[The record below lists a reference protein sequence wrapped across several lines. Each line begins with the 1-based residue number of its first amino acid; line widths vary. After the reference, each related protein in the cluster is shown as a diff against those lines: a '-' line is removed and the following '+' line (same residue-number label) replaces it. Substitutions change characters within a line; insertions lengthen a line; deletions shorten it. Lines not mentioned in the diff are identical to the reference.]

1 MELMAAMSAL
11 STALGIAKTAVEARD
26 EAKINVALAEI
37 NTKQLALSMAA
48 LHLAESLSAC
58 QAAKSELERENRDLV
73 GKLEERQRYV
83 LHELSPGRIAY
94 RFSPLPD
101 SLEPEHYLCQIC
113 YDKGVKSVLRL
124 YDRDE
129 WTARHYAC
137 AAVEK
142 GSHDLYF

>member
-58 QAAKSELERENRDLV
+58 QAAKSDLERENRDLV
-73 GKLEERQRYV
+73 RELDDRKRYV
-83 LHELSPGRIAY
+83 LHALAPGRIAY
-94 RFSPLPD
+94 RFAPLPD
-101 SLEPEHYLCQIC
+101 SLEPEHYLCQLC
-113 YDKGVKSVLRL
+113 YDQGIKSVMRL
-124 YDRDE
+124 NEASE
-129 WTARHYAC
+129 WTSRHYAC
-137 AAVEK
+137 AAA
-142 GSHDLYF
+142 GNNAHDLYF